1 MKRNLESGYNSMTGV
16 SLNLFTEDNMRQMH
30 LATMELL
37 SEMGVKVLSKEA
49 RDVLGESGCDVNH
62 DTEIVKIPEYVPF
75 MEKQRSLM

>member
-49 RDVLGESGCDVNH
+49 RDVLGG
-62 DTEIVKIPEYVPF
+62 KILPICIYPLWKNRGV
-75 MEKQRSLM
+75 